1 MAELDIARHLTQW
14 GLRRFTDED
23 SYYAWQRQSLAGER
37 LRLLQQAAEARR
49 DGEDADQVFYD
60 LAASPDIL
68 PVLYSQRYDYYDVV
82 ALAIAD
88 ALAGAQCVL
97 DVGCGVGILTTWY
110 ATRFPDV
117 TFVGIDRSL
126 KSIEVARQFAQS
138 HQLENV
144 SFHHCEIPQHDIP
157 GTFDTI
163 VCTQALF
170 QSESDPGL
178 PSRSWTTF
186 ERDRDARQQQNVE
199 ERTGI
204 GPRLDSLLKVLEASG
219 RFVLFE
225 KAVHPGRRVLF
236 QRALEARGC
245 VPVAEP
251 QLLTYS
257 ELGEPVED
265 GPLCVVRRGP
275 ASLGAKF
282 REDVRQSLQ
291 QGLYS
296 CQGARAEFVY
306 ARLPKDDVR
315 SEEVK
320 MNLVGQDGRCETGRT
335 GGGLGYVRLVIPGT
349 FSGLLVGMA
358 EVQSLMIELVR
369 HALQHGQEAIEARL
383 TRIWPEQASESA
395 EQAPL
400 YENHF
405 PVAEQV
411 WQKLPVRVVLRQQT
425 DEGADGR
432 QRHIEYGRCAGN
444 FHYLYWANTFDQRQI
459 VIMDQARSALLET
472 YYSEAIGER

>member
-68 PVLYSQRYDYYDVV
+68 PVLYSQRYDYYGV
-82 ALAIAD
+82 LGPAIAD
-88 ALAGAQCVL
+88 ALAEARCVL
-97 DVGCGVGILTTWY
+97 DMGCGVGILTTWY

-126 KSIEVARQFAQS
+126 ISIEVARRFAQS
-138 HQLENV
+138 HRLENA
-144 SFHHCEIPQHDIP
+144 SFHQCEIPQHEIP

-163 VCTQALF
+163 VATQALF

-186 ERDRDARQQQNVE
+186 ERDRDSRHQQDLE

-236 QRALEARGC
+236 QRALETRGC

-265 GPLCVVRRGP
+265 GPLYVVRRGQ

-282 REDVRQSLQ
+282 REDVQ
-291 QGLYS
+291 QGPELGLYR

-306 ARLPKDDVR
+306 ARLPKYDVR

-335 GGGLGYVRLVIPGT
+335 GGGLGYVRLILHGT
-349 FSGLLVGMA
+349 FSGLLVGMM
-358 EVQSLMIELVR
+358 EWRPLMVELVR
-369 HALQHGQEAIEARL
+369 HELKQGLESVE
-383 TRIWPEQASESA
+383 TRIRRIWSEQESGPPEES
-395 EQAPL
+395 PL
-400 YENHF
+400 YENHSLA
-405 PVAEQV
+405 AEEV
-411 WQKLPVRVVLRQQT
+411 WRQLPDRVVLRQQT
-425 DEGADGR
+425 DEEADGR
-432 QRHIEYGRCAGN
+432 ERHIEYGRCDGN

-459 VIMDQARSALLET
+459 VIMDRERSALLET
-472 YYSEAIGER
+472 YFAESTRKG

>member
-1 MAELDIARHLTQW
+1 MVELDIARHLTQW

-23 SYYAWQRQSLAGER
+23 SYYVWQRQSLAGER

-68 PVLYSQRYDYYDVV
+68 PVLYSQRYDYYDVM
-82 ALAIAD
+82 APAIAD

-110 ATRFPDV
+110 ATRFPDI

-126 KSIEVARQFAQS
+126 KSIEVARRFAQS

-163 VCTQALF
+163 VATQALF

-178 PSRSWTTF
+178 PSRSWMTF
-186 ERDRDARQQQNVE
+186 ERDRDARQQQDGE

-204 GPRLDSLLKVLEASG
+204 GSRLDSLLKVLEASG

-225 KAVHPGRRVLF
+225 KTVHPGRRVLF

-265 GPLCVVRRGP
+265 GPLYVVRRGP
-275 ASLGAKF
+275 ASIGAKY
-282 REDVRQSLQ
+282 REDVRQDLQ
-291 QGLYS
+291 QGLYG
-296 CQGARAEFVY
+296 CQGAHADFVY
-306 ARLPKDDVR
+306 ARLPKEDVR

-320 MNLVGQDGRCETGRT
+320 MNLVGQDGCCETGRT
-335 GGGLGYVRLVIPGT
+335 AAGLGYVRVMIHGI
-349 FSGLLVGMA
+349 FSGLLVSTA
-358 EVQSLMIELVR
+358 EVQPLIVELVR
-369 HALQHGQEAIEARL
+369 HALQYGQEAVEARL
-383 TRIWPEQASESA
+383 TRIWPEPASGLA

-411 WQKLPVRVVLRQQT
+411 WRQLPDRMALREQT
-425 DEGADGR
+425 DEEADGR

-444 FHYLYWANTFDQRQI
+444 LHYLYWANTFDQRQI
-459 VIMDQARSALLET
+459 VIMDQERSALLET